1 MSRLVFI
8 SLQKKIISF
17 TVSYEEASNEIKNIV
32 CSSKPND
39 QLGKNQLGKK
49 QLGILGTST
58 EKYNFKYVFLCPS
71 LILFLPFILIG
82 SNNSPYKFVLVPT
95 L

>member
-39 QLGKNQLGKK
+39 QLGKK